1 MKIWRNLRLFSDF
14 RRTLVKNRVTLEG
27 DFNIRVDK
35 AFRMYTVL
43 NIPVE
48 SFGDAYN
55 LRTSDIDTI
64 SQNYLRN
71 YIRGLSDFLN
81 SQGLSELYDFYDP
94 IKKVGKYSYLI
105 VLGFKPFNT
114 VKYNNI
120 FYFRI
125 IPIVSILLLMGLLFF
140 IL

>member
-105 VLGFKPFNT
+105 VL
-114 VKYNNI
+114 VI
-120 FYFRI
+120 
-125 IPIVSILLLMGLLFF
+125 
-140 IL
+140 

>member
-14 RRTLVKNRVTLEG
+14 RRTLIKNRVTLEG
-27 DFNIRVDK
+27 NFNIRVDK